1 MRLKHPN
8 IVSIQEVIREN
19 NTIYFVMEY
28 MSSNLL
34 DFIEG
39 IKRRK
44 TTLSEDRIK
53 GIMYVL

>member
-8 IVSIQEVIREN
+8 IVSINEVIREN
-19 NTIYFVMEY
+19 NTFYFVMEY
-28 MSSNLL
+28 MSNNLL
-34 DFIEG
+34 DYMES

-44 TTLSEDRIK
+44 TFLSEDRIK